1 MKYPVFILSSQK
13 HKLFLINIT
22 AGAWASRSASLETT
36 GDPFIQTIHYLLFP
50 YIVKKWST
58 KHKEGLP
65 TLLPQEQAGNFTSSR
80 PL

>member
-1 MKYPVFILSSQK
+1 MQVCFYQ
-13 HKLFLINIT
+13 
-22 AGAWASRSASLETT
+22 SAEFQSVIGTGLYHVKKEKNAT
-36 GDPFIQTIHYLLFP
+36 GDPFIQTIHYLVFP